1 VSRFGRTAG
10 PVRLRRQRPGL
21 RRLLSAGI
29 ACLAVA
35 LGLKHLAPTP
45 PTPLPVL
52 VAARDVAAGHRLTS
66 GDLRVASWPPGS
78 GPDGRLSNV
87 APALGRVS
95 AGPLRRG
102 AVVTSADLL
111 GPGLLTGQPP
121 DLLAVPVRL
130 ADGALGG
137 LVGRGDRVDVIS
149 AVTSSTVVEDAVVLA
164 DPAPGPADGGGLDLG
179 SSLTTPSGGDGSG
192 SAAGSVILGVPSW
205 AAERLAHA
213 GAVGPLTIAVRPR

>member
-1 VSRFGRTAG
+1 
-10 PVRLRRQRPGL
+10 
-21 RRLLSAGI
+21 
-29 ACLAVA
+29 
-35 LGLKHLAPTP
+35 
-45 PTPLPVL
+45 
-52 VAARDVAAGHRLTS
+52 
-66 GDLRVASWPPGS
+66 
-78 GPDGRLSNV
+78 
-87 APALGRVS
+87 
-95 AGPLRRG
+95 
-102 AVVTSADLL
+102 VTSADLL